1 MMIEYDEKGKFY
13 TDVISKDV
21 VLSLIQMQD
30 YLIKGYIHVCKGKR
44 LSDEINKDNNFLAVT
59 SVEIYSPN
67 GEILFTSEFVA
78 INLNQILWLMPIE
91 ESQKMSGMP
100 DS

>member
-13 TDVISKDV
+13 TEVITKDI

-30 YLIKGYIHVCKGKR
+30 YRIKGYVHICKGER
-44 LSDEINKDNNFLAVT
+44 LSDEINKDKSFLAVT
-59 SVEIYSPN
+59 NVEIYSQN
-67 GEILFTSEFVA
+67 GELIFTNDFVA
-78 INLNQILWLMPIE
+78 VNLNQIIWVMPIE
-91 ESQKMSGMP
+91 ESHEKSDKL